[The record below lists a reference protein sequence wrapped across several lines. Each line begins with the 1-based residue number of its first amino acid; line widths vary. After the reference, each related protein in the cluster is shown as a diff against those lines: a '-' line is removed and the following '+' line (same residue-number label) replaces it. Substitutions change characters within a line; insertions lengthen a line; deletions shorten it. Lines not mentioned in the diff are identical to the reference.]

1 MYRDNSNRIFFAS
14 DVSLLFAGTLIIL
27 ITSLFMNAG
36 AILEISIDDKSP
48 NLIVM
53 NTVISAAS
61 SGFLVALMNQ
71 LQNQFVDKAEI

>member
-1 MYRDNSNRIFFAS
+1 M
-14 DVSLLFAGTLIIL
+14 AGTLIIL

-36 AILEISIDDKSP
+36 AHMSISDDDHSP
-48 NLIVM
+48 NKIVM

-71 LQNQFVDKAEI
+71 WTTLFLDKASISER